1 MSESEGS
8 SEDLSSDEVGVEEGE
23 EVEESSEGEEEE
35 EEEEG
40 ASSDDDGDDD
50 DSAVSELEWES
61 DEEEAEGEKAQEA
74 ALIKTENKLRSA
86 LHADDY
92 ESDDEVSASF
102 MHTTM
107 IYREWSLYHIIIPV
121 FVCHINVMT

>member
-23 EVEESSEGEEEE
+23 EVEESSEGDEEED
-35 EEEEG
+35 EG
-40 ASSDDDGDDD
+40 ASSDDDDDDDD

-61 DEEEAEGEKAQEA
+61 DEEEVEGEKAQEA

-102 MHTTM
+102 IHTAM
-107 IYREWSLYHIIIPV
+107 LYINRPLYHIAIPV
-121 FVCHINVMT
+121 FGWQF